1 MRSTPSAR
9 CGAAAAGAAR
19 VFDAG
24 ADGAAHG
31 NAGAASNSS
40 TILFQVL
47 YVPCVRFYY
56 PLSPDIQLPPFCPAP
71 GWHTDA

>member
-1 MRSTPSAR
+1 MCSTPSAC
-9 CGAAAAGAAR
+9 CGGAAAGAAR
-19 VFDAG
+19 FFDAG
-24 ADGAAHG
+24 ADGAARG

-47 YVPCVRFYY
+47 CLPCVCFYY

-71 GWHTDA
+71 GWYTDA

>member
-1 MRSTPSAR
+1 MHSTFSAR

-19 VFDAG
+19 GSDAG
-24 ADGAAHG
+24 TDGAARG

-47 YVPCVRFYY
+47 YVPCVCFYY